1 MFKLQVLIIP
11 QSALSTVESS
21 SCGTANTASDN
32 AGDAND
38 IDGNNL
44 NNSKSNN
51 GGKNSI
57 FRTYSS
63 SPVPGSERALNAIST
78 PIPAS
83 QFNLHRLQSYNPNSS
98 FAAYPNSFVSLPSH
112 QTQNIRTKKFLHIT
126 YSSNRLETIAQEI
139 SQRFLKLYPNEE
151 PLHILHIQDYEEC
164 DLDPDYTAEMVFDN
178 NNICRVIV
186 ANEFNESD
194 DAIINSN
201 GKRYLAGDLNSVMK
215 KVRKPKT
222 LKHSIEST
230 SLANTSI
237 WSFDEESRFSKPH
250 RSSASRSSHPYH
262 AMNKPIGMKEDANA
276 SHMGPNISLAIP
288 EVDDTVIHPHKSEH
302 LKIASPIVATGSPT
316 RITSGMLNAKS
327 QPDLSKVDYED
338 LNSSMYVEPEE
349 KRASV
354 STKEDAMRNRL
365 IKTPASAPVS
375 EAIADSS
382 LINNA
387 DLSSSSLNVLP
398 ENVAMELKTP
408 ESNKTSLLS
417 MTNKRSSVSG
427 SATKKTNKKQKTQPA
442 SNTSSPSTN
451 AHKSLAHL
459 DQPKSGNQENGPK
472 LAPSN
477 ETSTV
482 PTPANNAAIQVHN
495 TDGKDVEVTDKEDAA
510 KEKATKEKAE
520 KTEKT
525 KAAKEKA
532 AKEKAEKAEKAKI
545 AKEKAAKERAEKA
558 EKAKAAKEKAAK
570 EKAEKAERVKAEKE
584 KAAKEK
590 AEKAEKAKAEKEK
603 LAKEKAE
610 KAKAAKEKAEKEKAE
625 KEKAEKEK
633 AEKEKAEKEKAEK
646 EKAEKEKAEK
656 EKAEKEK
663 AEKEKAEK
671 EKAEKE
677 KAEKEKAAKEKAAKE
692 KVVKEKVAKER
703 AEKEKA
709 EKEKAEKEK
718 LAKKKAEE
726 DNVAKERGEKEKLAK
741 EKEQSTEKN
750 SNISSHVIPENK
762 PLKRSRR
769 VSRNDDV
776 IVIDGTPEVDKGAR
790 ILKKS
795 SNAVAADVDSDNI
808 LTDTEDDEDISK
820 IRILTRNDTPEDEKL
835 NHPAKA
841 IKVTKL
847 SVSAAKSRVPNVS
860 LASDKNEVSSVG
872 TSNNLNN
879 NGGSTPS
886 NVSEDSATAS
896 SEGSPANKRRD
907 LKKKEESSPGKIISK
922 IIMKEN
928 AKIINGAARHDE
940 ISGDIDMSN
949 ILPQKN
955 RVVKPVATMS
965 TNKITDKSSS
975 ETDSSSDSS
984 SGSSSDSGSGSS
996 SSSES
1001 SSDSES
1007 SDESSDDESS
1017 RPKIVPAPKIAMK
1030 ASTSSLG
1037 KPEPPKKSTSTTNAN
1052 VKSPGVLPPIL
1063 PKPAPYVKPPPS
1075 AKTQSSTI
1083 VELSKRSSL
1092 PRLSAFLD
1100 KKLPEVRMQK
1110 NQSAKTENTE
1120 IKPSDSDST
1129 GSSDDSSSSS
1139 ASDSDSDSDTASD
1152 SSDSDSE
1159 DGDAVKAKFINART
1173 ANQFVSTKKSKTK
1186 AKKNKGFS
1194 ALMKDSKK

>member
-21 SCGTANTASDN
+21 SCGTANTGSDN
-32 AGDAND
+32 AADADDITN
-38 IDGNNL
+38 IDG

-57 FRTYSS
+57 FRNYSS
-63 SPVPGSERALNAIST
+63 SPGPGSERALNAIST
-78 PIPAS
+78 PIPPS
-83 QFNLHRLQSYNPNSS
+83 QFNLHRLQSYNPTSS
-98 FAAYPNSFVSLPSH
+98 FVAYPNSFVSLPSN
-112 QTQNIRTKKFLHIT
+112 QTHNIRTKKFLHIT
-126 YSSNRLETIAQEI
+126 YSRNRLETIAQEI

-151 PLHILHIQDYEEC
+151 PLHILNIQDYEEC

-194 DAIINSN
+194 DGIINSN
-201 GKRYLAGDLNSVMK
+201 GKRHLAGDLNSVMK

-222 LKHSIEST
+222 LKHNIEST

-250 RSSASRSSHPYH
+250 HSSASRTSHSYH
-262 AMNKPIGMKEDANA
+262 VLNKPIGMKEDANA

-288 EVDDTVIHPHKSEH
+288 DVDDTVIHPHKSEH

-316 RITSGMLNAKS
+316 RITSGMLNANS
-327 QPDLSKVDYED
+327 QPDLSKVDYEED
-338 LNSSMYVEPEE
+338 LNSSMYVEPEG

-354 STKEDAMRNRL
+354 STKEDAMRNKL
-365 IKTPASAPVS
+365 TKTPASAPVS
-375 EAIADSS
+375 KATTDSS
-382 LINNA
+382 FINNA
-387 DLSSSSLNVLP
+387 DLSSSSLNVSP
-398 ENVAMELKTP
+398 ENVAIELKTP
-408 ESNKTSLLS
+408 ESNKTALLS
-417 MTNKRSSVSG
+417 MTNKRSSISG
-427 SATKKTNKKQKTQPA
+427 SSAKKNNKKQKTQQE
-442 SNTSSPSTN
+442 SNVSIPLTN
-451 AHKSLAHL
+451 AQKMPARL
-459 DQPKSGNQENGPK
+459 DHPKPGQQENGST
-472 LAPSN
+472 LVPSN
-477 ETSTV
+477 GKSVASTS
-482 PTPANNAAIQVHN
+482 ANNDTFIQMNN
-495 TDGKDVEVTDKEDAA
+495 TDGKALEKAA
-510 KEKATKEKAE
+510 KEKAAKERAAKEKAE
-520 KTEKT
+520 KAKE
-525 KAAKEKA
+525 AKEKA
-532 AKEKAEKAEKAKI
+532 AKEKAEKAEKAKE

-570 EKAEKAERVKAEKE
+570 EKAKAAKEKAEKDKAEEEKAEKEKAEKEKAKAAKEKAEKDKAEEDKAEEEKAEKE

-590 AEKAEKAKAEKEK
+590 AEKEKADKEKVAREKVAKDRLEKEK
-603 LAKEKAE
+603 LAKE
-610 KAKAAKEKAEKEKAE
+610 
-625 KEKAEKEK
+625 
-633 AEKEKAEKEKAEK
+633 
-646 EKAEKEKAEK
+646 
-656 EKAEKEK
+656 
-663 AEKEKAEK
+663 
-671 EKAEKE
+671 
-677 KAEKEKAAKEKAAKE
+677 
-692 KVVKEKVAKER
+692 R
-703 AEKEKA
+703 
-709 EKEKAEKEK
+709 
-718 LAKKKAEE
+718 
-726 DNVAKERGEKEKLAK
+726 
-741 EKEQSTEKN
+741 EQSAE
-750 SNISSHVIPENK
+750 SNLNVSSQVIPEDK

-769 VSRNDDV
+769 VSRNDDI

-795 SNAVAADVDSDNI
+795 SNTVAADVDSDNI

-841 IKVTKL
+841 TKVTKL
-847 SVSAAKSRVPNVS
+847 SVSAAKPRVSNIS

-872 TSNNLNN
+872 ISNNLNN
-879 NGGSTPS
+879 NGESSPS

-896 SEGSPANKRRD
+896 SEGSPANKQRD

-955 RVVKPVATMS
+955 RVVKPVATKS
-965 TNKITDKSSS
+965 TKKVTDKSSS

-984 SGSSSDSGSGSS
+984 SGSGSGSGSS

-1001 SSDSES
+1001 PSDSES

-1017 RPKIVPAPKIAMK
+1017 RPKIVPAPKIALK

-1037 KPEPPKKSTSTTNAN
+1037 KPEPSKKSTSTTNAD
-1052 VKSPGVLPPIL
+1052 VKSPGVLPSSP
-1063 PKPAPYVKPPPS
+1063 PKPAPYVKPPTL

-1110 NQSAKTENTE
+1110 NQPAKTETTE
-1120 IKPSDSDST
+1120 IKSSDSDST
-1129 GSSDDSSSSS
+1129 DSSDDSSSSS
-1139 ASDSDSDSDTASD
+1139 ASDSDSDSDTASE